1 MLKHLFILV
10 AVIFQSALHSKN
22 LPYQAPKETD
32 LDAVINT
39 YLMNDTENEFSILR
53 LLRDQKFELITYH
66 KNNDLICE
74 YSKGQTTLYKNKLS
88 LYTSES
94 LEIIR
99 SGDLNLIRPC
109 SNKYNNDLSNL
120 FFSK

>member
-10 AVIFQSALHSKN
+10 AVVFQSALHSQN

-39 YLMNDTENEFSILR
+39 YLMKDTENEFSILR
-53 LLRDQKFELITYH
+53 VLKDEKFELITYH

-74 YSKGQTTLYKNKLS
+74 YTKGQTTLYKAN
-88 LYTSES
+88 Y
-94 LEIIR
+94 
-99 SGDLNLIRPC
+99 P
-109 SNKYNNDLSNL
+109 
-120 FFSK
+120 F